1 MKIKWWPWGILT
13 AISLALLLF
22 FVLYP
27 LAVLFSNS
35 VTGQD
40 GGFSL
45 EGFRA
50 LLADSQ
56 YLEAFGNT
64 LVLGLVVTTCTI
76 LVGVPFAYM
85 VARYDFP
92 LKNLVAILPVLTI
105 VIPEI
110 IVGQSWLLVLG
121 NNGILTN
128 LLGDAGISL
137 PSFYGWTGMVFS
149 MTLVYYTYIYLGVLA
164 ALRGFDGQLEEA
176 GLSLGTPPL
185 MTQLRVL
192 VPVLLPAVLVNA
204 LVVFTLVVGNFA
216 LAMLL
221 GSRVPLLSVMTYNT
235 FVSEMGG
242 SPTLQSAMSVVSIA
256 IVAIVLFVQKRVV
269 ERKVYTMT
277 QGRAPAA
284 RRVRSWQA
292 MLYTGGVGLVIL
304 LSLLPLIVVFIAAF
318 TKTSGP
324 VMHWGSWS
332 LASMQRAL
340 HGAPEPIL
348 NSLKFASLATVT
360 GVAFAVLVSYLT
372 IKKRSA
378 FTQVLDYIV
387 VLPLTISGTV
397 LGIALVQTFNTG
409 WLVLAGTSGIMVL
422 CYAVRRLPFA
432 VRNASSVLFNIP
444 DSIEEASIS
453 LGVSPLMTFFK
464 VILPAMKASIISAA
478 ILMWLTTISELS
490 ASIVAYS
497 GGLETMPIAIFQV
510 DGGRSGSGGLGLWR
524 GAGHGDRAAH
534 HRVGQGVPHQA
545 VLRQITRIHKGSP
558 CTSNTSCKP
567 ACWPP
572 SWPRAPRTRRT
583 WSCTRPTTPR
593 PSRPRSTPSRS
604 SRPS

>member
-1 MKIKWWPWGILT
+1 MKIKWWPWGVLT

-27 LAVLFSNS
+27 LGVLFSNS

-40 GGFSL
+40 GGFTL
-45 EGFRA
+45 EGFKA

-56 YLEAFGNT
+56 YVEAFGNT
-64 LVLGLVVTTCTI
+64 LILGLAVTTCTV

-85 VARYDFP
+85 VARFDFP

-110 IVGQSWLLVLG
+110 IVGQSWLLILG

-176 GLSLGTPPL
+176 GLSLGTPPFL
-185 MTQLRVL
+185 TKLRVL

-256 IVAIVLFVQKRVV
+256 IVAIVLFFQKRVV

-284 RRVRSWQA
+284 TRVRSWTA
-292 MLYTGGVGLVIL
+292 VLYTSGVGLIIFI
-304 LSLLPLIVVFIAAF
+304 SLLPLIVVFIAAV

-324 VMHWGSWS
+324 VMQWGQWS

-348 NSLKFASLATVT
+348 NSLKFASLATVL

-378 FTQVLDYIV
+378 STQVLDYIV

-422 CYAVRRLPFA
+422 CYTVRRLPFA

-444 DSIEEASIS
+444 ESIEEASIS

-497 GGLETMPIAIFQV
+497 GGLETMPIAIFRQV
-510 DGGRSGSGGLGLWR
+510 DGGRLGMASAYGAALVTVIVLPIIVSVKAFRIKLFSG
-524 GAGHGDRAAH
+524 
-534 HRVGQGVPHQA
+534 
-545 VLRQITRIHKGSP
+545 K
-558 CTSNTSCKP
+558 
-567 ACWPP
+567 
-572 SWPRAPRTRRT
+572 
-583 WSCTRPTTPR
+583 
-593 PSRPRSTPSRS
+593 
-604 SRPS
+604 

>member
-13 AISLALLLF
+13 AISLVLLLF

-27 LAVLFSNS
+27 LGVLFGNS
-35 VTGQD
+35 ITGQD
-40 GGFSL
+40 GGFTL
-45 EGFRA
+45 DGFKA

-64 LVLGLVVTTCTI
+64 LILGLAVTTCTV
-76 LVGVPFAYM
+76 LVGVPFAYL

-110 IVGQSWLLVLG
+110 IVGQSWLLLLG
-121 NNGILTN
+121 NNGLLTN
-128 LLGDAGISL
+128 LLGDVGISL

-185 MTQLRVL
+185 LTRLRVL

-221 GSRVPLLSVMTYNT
+221 GSRVPLLSVMTYNS

-256 IVAIVLFVQKRVV
+256 IVAIVLFFQKRVV

-284 RRVRSWQA
+284 VRVRSWTA
-292 MLYTGGVGLVIL
+292 VLYAGGVGLVIL
-304 LSLLPLIVVFIAAF
+304 VSMLPLIIVFIAAF

-324 VMHWGSWS
+324 VMQWGQWS

-348 NSLKFASLATVT
+348 NSLKFASLATVL

-409 WLVLAGTSGIMVL
+409 WLVLAGTAGIMVL
-422 CYAVRRLPFA
+422 CYTVRRLPFA

-497 GGLETMPIAIFQV
+497 GGLETMPIAIFRQV
-510 DGGRSGSGGLGLWR
+510 DGGRLGMASAYGAALVTVIVLPIIVSVKAFRIKLFSG
-524 GAGHGDRAAH
+524 
-534 HRVGQGVPHQA
+534 
-545 VLRQITRIHKGSP
+545 K
-558 CTSNTSCKP
+558 
-567 ACWPP
+567 
-572 SWPRAPRTRRT
+572 
-583 WSCTRPTTPR
+583 
-593 PSRPRSTPSRS
+593 
-604 SRPS
+604 

>member
-453 LGVSPLMTFFK
+453 LGVSPLMSFFK

-497 GGLETMPIAIFQV
+497 GGLETMPIAIFRQV
-510 DGGRSGSGGLGLWR
+510 DGGRLGMASAYGAALVTVIVLPIIVSVKAFRIKLFSG
-524 GAGHGDRAAH
+524 
-534 HRVGQGVPHQA
+534 
-545 VLRQITRIHKGSP
+545 K
-558 CTSNTSCKP
+558 
-567 ACWPP
+567 
-572 SWPRAPRTRRT
+572 
-583 WSCTRPTTPR
+583 
-593 PSRPRSTPSRS
+593 
-604 SRPS
+604 

>member
-40 GGFSL
+40 GGFTL
-45 EGFRA
+45 EGFKA

-56 YLEAFGNT
+56 YVEAFGNT
-64 LVLGLVVTTCTI
+64 LILGLAVTTCTV

-85 VARYDFP
+85 VARFDFP

-110 IVGQSWLLVLG
+110 IVGQSWLLILG

-185 MTQLRVL
+185 LTKLRVL

-256 IVAIVLFVQKRVV
+256 IVAIVLFFQKRVV

-284 RRVRSWQA
+284 TRVRSWTA
-292 MLYTGGVGLVIL
+292 LLYTSGVGLIIFI
-304 LSLLPLIVVFIAAF
+304 SLLPLIVVFIAAF

-324 VMHWGSWS
+324 VMQWGQWS

-348 NSLKFASLATVT
+348 NSLKFASLATVL

-378 FTQVLDYIV
+378 STQVLDYIV

-422 CYAVRRLPFA
+422 CYTVRRLPFA

-444 DSIEEASIS
+444 ESIEEASIS

-497 GGLETMPIAIFQV
+497 GGLETMPIAIFRQV
-510 DGGRSGSGGLGLWR
+510 DGGRLGMASAYGAALVTVIVLPIIVSVKAFRIKLFSG
-524 GAGHGDRAAH
+524 
-534 HRVGQGVPHQA
+534 
-545 VLRQITRIHKGSP
+545 K
-558 CTSNTSCKP
+558 
-567 ACWPP
+567 
-572 SWPRAPRTRRT
+572 
-583 WSCTRPTTPR
+583 
-593 PSRPRSTPSRS
+593 
-604 SRPS
+604 

>member
-64 LVLGLVVTTCTI
+64 LVLGLVVTACTI

-360 GVAFAVLVSYLT
+360 GVAFAMLVSYLT

-497 GGLETMPIAIFQV
+497 GGLETMPIAIFRQV
-510 DGGRSGSGGLGLWR
+510 DGGRLGMASAYGAALVTVIVLPIIVSVKAFRIKLFSG
-524 GAGHGDRAAH
+524 
-534 HRVGQGVPHQA
+534 
-545 VLRQITRIHKGSP
+545 K
-558 CTSNTSCKP
+558 
-567 ACWPP
+567 
-572 SWPRAPRTRRT
+572 
-583 WSCTRPTTPR
+583 
-593 PSRPRSTPSRS
+593 
-604 SRPS
+604 

>member
-64 LVLGLVVTTCTI
+64 LVLGLVVTACTI

-292 MLYTGGVGLVIL
+292 ILYTGGVGLVIL

-497 GGLETMPIAIFQV
+497 GGLETMPIAIFRQV
-510 DGGRSGSGGLGLWR
+510 DGGRLGMASAYGAALVTVIVLPIIVSVKAFRIKLFSG
-524 GAGHGDRAAH
+524 
-534 HRVGQGVPHQA
+534 
-545 VLRQITRIHKGSP
+545 K
-558 CTSNTSCKP
+558 
-567 ACWPP
+567 
-572 SWPRAPRTRRT
+572 
-583 WSCTRPTTPR
+583 
-593 PSRPRSTPSRS
+593 
-604 SRPS
+604 

>member
-242 SPTLQSAMSVVSIA
+242 SPMLQSAMSVVSIA

-497 GGLETMPIAIFQV
+497 GGLETMPIAIFRQV
-510 DGGRSGSGGLGLWR
+510 DGGRLGMASAYGAALVTVIVLPIIVSVKAFRIKLFSG
-524 GAGHGDRAAH
+524 
-534 HRVGQGVPHQA
+534 
-545 VLRQITRIHKGSP
+545 K
-558 CTSNTSCKP
+558 
-567 ACWPP
+567 
-572 SWPRAPRTRRT
+572 
-583 WSCTRPTTPR
+583 
-593 PSRPRSTPSRS
+593 
-604 SRPS
+604 

>member
-378 FTQVLDYIV
+378 FTQALDYIV

-497 GGLETMPIAIFQV
+497 GGLETMPIAIFRQV
-510 DGGRSGSGGLGLWR
+510 DGGRLGMASAYGAALVTVIVLPIIVSVKAFRIKLFSG
-524 GAGHGDRAAH
+524 
-534 HRVGQGVPHQA
+534 
-545 VLRQITRIHKGSP
+545 K
-558 CTSNTSCKP
+558 
-567 ACWPP
+567 
-572 SWPRAPRTRRT
+572 
-583 WSCTRPTTPR
+583 
-593 PSRPRSTPSRS
+593 
-604 SRPS
+604 

>member
-27 LAVLFSNS
+27 LGVLFSNS

-40 GGFSL
+40 GGFTL
-45 EGFRA
+45 EGFKA

-56 YLEAFGNT
+56 YVEAFGNT
-64 LVLGLVVTTCTI
+64 LILGLAVTTCTV

-85 VARYDFP
+85 VARFDFP

-110 IVGQSWLLVLG
+110 IVGQSWLLILG

-128 LLGDAGISL
+128 LLGEAGISL

-185 MTQLRVL
+185 LTKLRVL

-256 IVAIVLFVQKRVV
+256 IVAIVLFFQKRVV

-284 RRVRSWQA
+284 TRVRSWTA
-292 MLYTGGVGLVIL
+292 LLYTSGVGLIIFI
-304 LSLLPLIVVFIAAF
+304 SLLPLIVVFIAAF

-324 VMHWGSWS
+324 VMQWGQWS

-348 NSLKFASLATVT
+348 NSLKFASLATVL

-378 FTQVLDYIV
+378 STQVLDYIV

-422 CYAVRRLPFA
+422 CYTVRRLPFA

-444 DSIEEASIS
+444 ESIEEASIS

-497 GGLETMPIAIFQV
+497 GGLETMPIAIFRQV
-510 DGGRSGSGGLGLWR
+510 DGGRLGMASAYGAALVTVIVLPIIVSVKAFRIKLFSG
-524 GAGHGDRAAH
+524 
-534 HRVGQGVPHQA
+534 
-545 VLRQITRIHKGSP
+545 K
-558 CTSNTSCKP
+558 
-567 ACWPP
+567 
-572 SWPRAPRTRRT
+572 
-583 WSCTRPTTPR
+583 
-593 PSRPRSTPSRS
+593 
-604 SRPS
+604 

>member
-1 MKIKWWPWGILT
+1 MKIKWWPWGVLT

-27 LAVLFSNS
+27 LGVLFGNS
-35 VTGQD
+35 LTGQD

-45 EGFRA
+45 EGFKA

-64 LVLGLVVTTCTI
+64 LVLGLSVTACTV

-110 IVGQSWLLVLG
+110 IVGQSWLLILG

-176 GLSLGTPPL
+176 GLSLGTSPL
-185 MTQLRVL
+185 VTKLRVL
-192 VPVLLPAVLVNA
+192 VPVILPAVLVNA

-256 IVAIVLFVQKRVV
+256 IVAIVLFFQKRVV

-284 RRVRSWQA
+284 VRVRSWTA
-292 MLYTGGVGLVIL
+292 LVYTSGVGLVIL
-304 LSLLPLIVVFIAAF
+304 ISMLPLIVVFIAAF

-324 VMHWGSWS
+324 VMQWGQWS

-348 NSLKFASLATVT
+348 NSLKFASLATVL

-372 IKKRSA
+372 IKKRSS

-422 CYAVRRLPFA
+422 CYTVRRLPFA

-444 DSIEEASIS
+444 ESIEEASIS

-497 GGLETMPIAIFQV
+497 GGLETMPIAIFRQV
-510 DGGRSGSGGLGLWR
+510 DGGRLGMASAYGAALVTVIVLPIIVSVKAFRIKLFSG
-524 GAGHGDRAAH
+524 
-534 HRVGQGVPHQA
+534 
-545 VLRQITRIHKGSP
+545 K
-558 CTSNTSCKP
+558 
-567 ACWPP
+567 
-572 SWPRAPRTRRT
+572 
-583 WSCTRPTTPR
+583 
-593 PSRPRSTPSRS
+593 
-604 SRPS
+604 

>member
-27 LAVLFSNS
+27 LGVLFSNS
-35 VTGQD
+35 ITGQD

-45 EGFRA
+45 EGFKA

-64 LVLGLVVTTCTI
+64 LVLGLAVTTCTI

-110 IVGQSWLLVLG
+110 IVGQSWLLILG

-176 GLSLGTPPL
+176 GLSLGTPPF
-185 MTQLRVL
+185 MTKLRVL

-284 RRVRSWQA
+284 RRVRSWTA
-292 MLYTGGVGLVIL
+292 LLYTGGVGLVIL
-304 LSLLPLIVVFIAAF
+304 VSMLPLIIVFVAAF

-324 VMHWGSWS
+324 VMQWGSWS

-497 GGLETMPIAIFQV
+497 GGLETMPIAIFRQV
-510 DGGRSGSGGLGLWR
+510 DGGRLGMASAYGAALVTVIVLPIIVSVKAFRIKLFSG
-524 GAGHGDRAAH
+524 
-534 HRVGQGVPHQA
+534 
-545 VLRQITRIHKGSP
+545 K
-558 CTSNTSCKP
+558 
-567 ACWPP
+567 
-572 SWPRAPRTRRT
+572 
-583 WSCTRPTTPR
+583 
-593 PSRPRSTPSRS
+593 
-604 SRPS
+604 

>member
-64 LVLGLVVTTCTI
+64 LALGLVVTACTI

-185 MTQLRVL
+185 LTQLRVL

-292 MLYTGGVGLVIL
+292 ILYTGGVGLVIL

-378 FTQVLDYIV
+378 FTQALDYIV
-387 VLPLTISGTV
+387 ILPLTISGTV

-497 GGLETMPIAIFQV
+497 GGLETMPIAIFRQV
-510 DGGRSGSGGLGLWR
+510 DGGRLGMASAYGAALVTVIVLPIIVSVKAFRIKLFSG
-524 GAGHGDRAAH
+524 
-534 HRVGQGVPHQA
+534 
-545 VLRQITRIHKGSP
+545 K
-558 CTSNTSCKP
+558 
-567 ACWPP
+567 
-572 SWPRAPRTRRT
+572 
-583 WSCTRPTTPR
+583 
-593 PSRPRSTPSRS
+593 
-604 SRPS
+604 

>member
-27 LAVLFSNS
+27 LGVLFSNS

-40 GGFSL
+40 GGFTL
-45 EGFRA
+45 EGFKA

-56 YLEAFGNT
+56 YVEAFGNT
-64 LVLGLVVTTCTI
+64 LILGLAVTTCTV

-85 VARYDFP
+85 VARFDFP

-110 IVGQSWLLVLG
+110 IVGQSWLLILG

-185 MTQLRVL
+185 LTKLRVL

-256 IVAIVLFVQKRVV
+256 IVAIVLFFQKRVV

-284 RRVRSWQA
+284 TRVRSWTA
-292 MLYTGGVGLVIL
+292 LLYTSGVGLIIFI
-304 LSLLPLIVVFIAAF
+304 SLLPLIVVFIAAF

-324 VMHWGSWS
+324 VMQWGQWS

-348 NSLKFASLATVT
+348 NSLKFASLATVL

-378 FTQVLDYIV
+378 STQVLDYIV

-422 CYAVRRLPFA
+422 CYTVRRLPFA

-444 DSIEEASIS
+444 ESIEEASIS

-464 VILPAMKASIISAA
+464 VVLPAMKASIISAA

-497 GGLETMPIAIFQV
+497 GGLETMPIAIFRQV
-510 DGGRSGSGGLGLWR
+510 DGGRLGMASAYGAALVTVIVLPIIVSVKAFRIKLFSG
-524 GAGHGDRAAH
+524 
-534 HRVGQGVPHQA
+534 
-545 VLRQITRIHKGSP
+545 K
-558 CTSNTSCKP
+558 
-567 ACWPP
+567 
-572 SWPRAPRTRRT
+572 
-583 WSCTRPTTPR
+583 
-593 PSRPRSTPSRS
+593 
-604 SRPS
+604 

>member
-13 AISLALLLF
+13 AISLVLLLF

-27 LAVLFSNS
+27 LGVLFSNS
-35 VTGQD
+35 ITGQD
-40 GGFSL
+40 GGFSM
-45 EGFRA
+45 EGFKA

-64 LVLGLVVTTCTI
+64 LILGLAVTTCTV

-110 IVGQSWLLVLG
+110 IVGQSWLLILG
-121 NNGILTN
+121 NNGLLTN

-185 MTQLRVL
+185 MTKLRVL

-256 IVAIVLFVQKRVV
+256 IVAIVLFFQKRVV

-284 RRVRSWQA
+284 VRVRSWTA
-292 MLYTGGVGLVIL
+292 VLYTSGVGLVIL
-304 LSLLPLIVVFIAAF
+304 VSMLPLIIVFIAAF

-324 VMHWGSWS
+324 VMQWGQWS

-348 NSLKFASLATVT
+348 NSLKFASLATVL

-422 CYAVRRLPFA
+422 CYTVRRLPFA

-497 GGLETMPIAIFQV
+497 GGLETMPIAIFRQV
-510 DGGRSGSGGLGLWR
+510 DGGRLGMASAYGAALVTVIVLPIIVSVKAFRIKLFSG
-524 GAGHGDRAAH
+524 
-534 HRVGQGVPHQA
+534 
-545 VLRQITRIHKGSP
+545 K
-558 CTSNTSCKP
+558 
-567 ACWPP
+567 
-572 SWPRAPRTRRT
+572 
-583 WSCTRPTTPR
+583 
-593 PSRPRSTPSRS
+593 
-604 SRPS
+604 

>member
-64 LVLGLVVTTCTI
+64 LVLGLVVTACTI

-185 MTQLRVL
+185 LTQLRVL

-292 MLYTGGVGLVIL
+292 ILYTGGVGLVIL

-497 GGLETMPIAIFQV
+497 GGLETMPIAIFRQV
-510 DGGRSGSGGLGLWR
+510 DGGRLGMASAYGASLVTVIVLPIIVSVKAFRIKLFSG
-524 GAGHGDRAAH
+524 
-534 HRVGQGVPHQA
+534 
-545 VLRQITRIHKGSP
+545 K
-558 CTSNTSCKP
+558 
-567 ACWPP
+567 
-572 SWPRAPRTRRT
+572 
-583 WSCTRPTTPR
+583 
-593 PSRPRSTPSRS
+593 
-604 SRPS
+604 

>member
-13 AISLALLLF
+13 AISLVLLLF

-27 LAVLFSNS
+27 LGVLFGNS
-35 VTGQD
+35 ITGQD

-45 EGFRA
+45 EGFKA

-64 LVLGLVVTTCTI
+64 LILGLAVTTCTV

-110 IVGQSWLLVLG
+110 IVGQSWLLILG
-121 NNGILTN
+121 NNGLLTN

-176 GLSLGTPPL
+176 GLSLGTPPFL
-185 MTQLRVL
+185 TKLRVL

-256 IVAIVLFVQKRVV
+256 IVAIVLFFQKRVV

-284 RRVRSWQA
+284 VRVRSWTA
-292 MLYTGGVGLVIL
+292 GLYTGGVGFVIL
-304 LSLLPLIVVFIAAF
+304 LSMLPLIIVFVAAF

-324 VMHWGSWS
+324 VMQWGQWS
-332 LASMQRAL
+332 LASMQRAV

-348 NSLKFASLATVT
+348 NSLKFASLATVL

-422 CYAVRRLPFA
+422 CYTVRRLPFA

-497 GGLETMPIAIFQV
+497 GGLETMPIAIFRQV
-510 DGGRSGSGGLGLWR
+510 DGGRLGMASAYGAALVTVIVLPIIVSVKAFRIKLFSG
-524 GAGHGDRAAH
+524 
-534 HRVGQGVPHQA
+534 
-545 VLRQITRIHKGSP
+545 K
-558 CTSNTSCKP
+558 
-567 ACWPP
+567 
-572 SWPRAPRTRRT
+572 
-583 WSCTRPTTPR
+583 
-593 PSRPRSTPSRS
+593 
-604 SRPS
+604 

>member
-64 LVLGLVVTTCTI
+64 LVLGLVVTACTI

-185 MTQLRVL
+185 LTQLRVL

-221 GSRVPLLSVMTYNT
+221 GSRVPLLSVMTYST

-292 MLYTGGVGLVIL
+292 ILYTGGVGLVIL

-497 GGLETMPIAIFQV
+497 GGLETMPIAIFRQV
-510 DGGRSGSGGLGLWR
+510 DGGRLGMASAYGAALVTVIVLPIIVSVKAFRIKLFSG
-524 GAGHGDRAAH
+524 
-534 HRVGQGVPHQA
+534 
-545 VLRQITRIHKGSP
+545 K
-558 CTSNTSCKP
+558 
-567 ACWPP
+567 
-572 SWPRAPRTRRT
+572 
-583 WSCTRPTTPR
+583 
-593 PSRPRSTPSRS
+593 
-604 SRPS
+604 

>member
-64 LVLGLVVTTCTI
+64 LVLGLVVTACTI

-185 MTQLRVL
+185 LTQLRVL

-292 MLYTGGVGLVIL
+292 ILYTGGVGLVIL

-324 VMHWGSWS
+324 VMQWGSWS

-464 VILPAMKASIISAA
+464 VILPAMKASIVSAA

-497 GGLETMPIAIFQV
+497 GGLETMPIAIFRQV
-510 DGGRSGSGGLGLWR
+510 DGGRLGMASAYGAALVTVIVLPIIVSVKAFRIKLFSG
-524 GAGHGDRAAH
+524 
-534 HRVGQGVPHQA
+534 
-545 VLRQITRIHKGSP
+545 K
-558 CTSNTSCKP
+558 
-567 ACWPP
+567 
-572 SWPRAPRTRRT
+572 
-583 WSCTRPTTPR
+583 
-593 PSRPRSTPSRS
+593 
-604 SRPS
+604 

>member
-64 LVLGLVVTTCTI
+64 LVLGLVVTACTI

-185 MTQLRVL
+185 LTQLRVL

-292 MLYTGGVGLVIL
+292 ILYTGGVGLVIL

-497 GGLETMPIAIFQV
+497 GGLETMPIAIFRQV
-510 DGGRSGSGGLGLWR
+510 DGGRLGMASAYGAALVTVIVLPIIVSVKAFRIKLFSG
-524 GAGHGDRAAH
+524 
-534 HRVGQGVPHQA
+534 
-545 VLRQITRIHKGSP
+545 K
-558 CTSNTSCKP
+558 
-567 ACWPP
+567 
-572 SWPRAPRTRRT
+572 
-583 WSCTRPTTPR
+583 
-593 PSRPRSTPSRS
+593 
-604 SRPS
+604 

>member
-27 LAVLFSNS
+27 LGVLFGNS

-45 EGFRA
+45 EGFKA

-64 LVLGLVVTTCTI
+64 LILGLAVTTCTV

-85 VARYDFP
+85 VARFDFP

-110 IVGQSWLLVLG
+110 IVGQSWLLILG

-185 MTQLRVL
+185 LTKLRVL

-256 IVAIVLFVQKRVV
+256 IVAIVLFFQKRVV

-284 RRVRSWQA
+284 TRVRSWTA
-292 MLYTGGVGLVIL
+292 LLYTSGVGLIIFI
-304 LSLLPLIVVFIAAF
+304 SLLPLIVVFIAAF

-324 VMHWGSWS
+324 VMQWGQWS

-348 NSLKFASLATVT
+348 NSLKFASLATVL
-360 GVAFAVLVSYLT
+360 GVSFAVLVSYLT
-372 IKKRSA
+372 IKKRTAS
-378 FTQVLDYIV
+378 TQVLDYIV

-397 LGIALVQTFNTG
+397 LGIALVQTFNAG

-422 CYAVRRLPFA
+422 CYTVRRLPFA

-444 DSIEEASIS
+444 ESIEEASIS

-497 GGLETMPIAIFQV
+497 GGLETMPIAIFRQV
-510 DGGRSGSGGLGLWR
+510 DGGRLGMASAYGAALVTVIVLPIIVSVKAFRIKLFSG
-524 GAGHGDRAAH
+524 
-534 HRVGQGVPHQA
+534 
-545 VLRQITRIHKGSP
+545 K
-558 CTSNTSCKP
+558 
-567 ACWPP
+567 
-572 SWPRAPRTRRT
+572 
-583 WSCTRPTTPR
+583 
-593 PSRPRSTPSRS
+593 
-604 SRPS
+604 

>member
-27 LAVLFSNS
+27 LAVLFGNS
-35 VTGQD
+35 ITGQD
-40 GGFSL
+40 GSFTLDGFK
-45 EGFRA
+45 A

-64 LVLGLVVTTCTI
+64 LILGLAVTTCTV
-76 LVGVPFAYM
+76 LVGVPFAYL

-110 IVGQSWLLVLG
+110 IVGQSWLLLLG
-121 NNGILTN
+121 NNGLLTN
-128 LLGDAGISL
+128 LLGDVGISL

-185 MTQLRVL
+185 LTRLRVL

-256 IVAIVLFVQKRVV
+256 IVAIVLFFQKRVV

-284 RRVRSWQA
+284 VRVRSWTA
-292 MLYTGGVGLVIL
+292 VLYAGGVGLVIL
-304 LSLLPLIVVFIAAF
+304 VSMLPLIIVFIAAF

-324 VMHWGSWS
+324 VMQWGQWS

-348 NSLKFASLATVT
+348 NSLKFASLATVL

-409 WLVLAGTSGIMVL
+409 WLVLAGTAGIMVL
-422 CYAVRRLPFA
+422 CYTVRRLPFA

-497 GGLETMPIAIFQV
+497 GGLETMPIAIFRQV
-510 DGGRSGSGGLGLWR
+510 DGGRLGMASAYGAALVTVIVLPIIVSVKAFRIKLFSG
-524 GAGHGDRAAH
+524 
-534 HRVGQGVPHQA
+534 
-545 VLRQITRIHKGSP
+545 K
-558 CTSNTSCKP
+558 
-567 ACWPP
+567 
-572 SWPRAPRTRRT
+572 
-583 WSCTRPTTPR
+583 
-593 PSRPRSTPSRS
+593 
-604 SRPS
+604 

>member
-304 LSLLPLIVVFIAAF
+304 LSMLPLIVVFIAAF

-422 CYAVRRLPFA
+422 CYAVLRLPFA

-497 GGLETMPIAIFQV
+497 GGLETMPIAIFRQV
-510 DGGRSGSGGLGLWR
+510 DGGRLGMASAYGAALVTVIVLPIIVSVKAFRIKLFSG
-524 GAGHGDRAAH
+524 
-534 HRVGQGVPHQA
+534 
-545 VLRQITRIHKGSP
+545 K
-558 CTSNTSCKP
+558 
-567 ACWPP
+567 
-572 SWPRAPRTRRT
+572 
-583 WSCTRPTTPR
+583 
-593 PSRPRSTPSRS
+593 
-604 SRPS
+604 

>member
-1 MKIKWWPWGILT
+1 MKIQWWPWGILT

-292 MLYTGGVGLVIL
+292 ILYTGGVGLVIL

-464 VILPAMKASIISAA
+464 VILPAMKASIISAT

-497 GGLETMPIAIFQV
+497 GGLETMPIAIFRQV
-510 DGGRSGSGGLGLWR
+510 DGGRLGMASAYGAALVTVIVLPIIVSVKAFRIKLFSG
-524 GAGHGDRAAH
+524 
-534 HRVGQGVPHQA
+534 
-545 VLRQITRIHKGSP
+545 K
-558 CTSNTSCKP
+558 
-567 ACWPP
+567 
-572 SWPRAPRTRRT
+572 
-583 WSCTRPTTPR
+583 
-593 PSRPRSTPSRS
+593 
-604 SRPS
+604 

>member
-64 LVLGLVVTTCTI
+64 LVLGLVVTACTI

-185 MTQLRVL
+185 LTQLRVL

-292 MLYTGGVGLVIL
+292 ILYTGGVGLVIL
-304 LSLLPLIVVFIAAF
+304 LSLLPLIVVFVAAF

-497 GGLETMPIAIFQV
+497 GGLETMPIAIFRQV
-510 DGGRSGSGGLGLWR
+510 DGGRLGMASAYGAALVTVIVLPIIVSVKAFRIKLFSG
-524 GAGHGDRAAH
+524 
-534 HRVGQGVPHQA
+534 
-545 VLRQITRIHKGSP
+545 K
-558 CTSNTSCKP
+558 
-567 ACWPP
+567 
-572 SWPRAPRTRRT
+572 
-583 WSCTRPTTPR
+583 
-593 PSRPRSTPSRS
+593 
-604 SRPS
+604 

>member
-64 LVLGLVVTTCTI
+64 LLLGLVVTACTI

-497 GGLETMPIAIFQV
+497 GGLETMPIAIFRQV
-510 DGGRSGSGGLGLWR
+510 DGGRLGMASAYGAALVTVIVLPIIVSVKAFRIKLFSG
-524 GAGHGDRAAH
+524 
-534 HRVGQGVPHQA
+534 
-545 VLRQITRIHKGSP
+545 K
-558 CTSNTSCKP
+558 
-567 ACWPP
+567 
-572 SWPRAPRTRRT
+572 
-583 WSCTRPTTPR
+583 
-593 PSRPRSTPSRS
+593 
-604 SRPS
+604 